1 MVFSPPLSPRR
12 SAVDLPP
19 PLLTAMPMTMMEFFR
34 KSEGQWFTQRTVHHF
49 DCSAD
54 ESGESNLLIEILEP
68 DGDRV
73 AEIRDRL
80 GLGSRAAGGAS
91 FNWQPNLSDRPPN
104 STYAAVLIDVPDDAT
119 GRTGRL
125 MRDQGY
131 VESIPVV
138 SRYWFGDDGILTID
152 TDYENNQGQ
161 ERCWFVTDNFRIR
174 VSSVRM
180 AGGVNLAT
188 YCSEF
193 RCLSE
198 EDLEAM
204 VARNEAL
211 AAG

>member
-1 MVFSPPLSPRR
+1 
-12 SAVDLPP
+12 
-19 PLLTAMPMTMMEFFR
+19 MPMTMMDFFR

-49 DCSAD
+49 DCAAD

-68 DGDRV
+68 NTEKVRGICERQGIDP
-73 AEIRDRL
+73 I
-80 GLGSRAAGGAS
+80 RAAGGAS

-104 STYAAVLIDVPDDAT
+104 STYAAILIDIPDDTT

-131 VESIPVV
+131 VESIPVI
-138 SRYWFGDDGILTID
+138 SRYWFGDDGILTIN

-161 ERCWFVTDNFRIR
+161 ERCWFVTDHFRIR
-174 VSSVRM
+174 VSNVRM

-198 EDLEAM
+198 ENLEAM
-204 VARNEAL
+204 VARHHAF
-211 AAG
+211 ASY

>member
-1 MVFSPPLSPRR
+1 
-12 SAVDLPP
+12 
-19 PLLTAMPMTMMEFFR
+19 
-34 KSEGQWFTQRTVHHF
+34 
-49 DCSAD
+49 
-54 ESGESNLLIEILEP
+54 
-68 DGDRV
+68 
-73 AEIRDRL
+73 
-80 GLGSRAAGGAS
+80 
-91 FNWQPNLSDRPPN
+91 
-104 STYAAVLIDVPDDAT
+104 VLIDVPDDAT

-198 EDLEAM
+198 DDLDAM